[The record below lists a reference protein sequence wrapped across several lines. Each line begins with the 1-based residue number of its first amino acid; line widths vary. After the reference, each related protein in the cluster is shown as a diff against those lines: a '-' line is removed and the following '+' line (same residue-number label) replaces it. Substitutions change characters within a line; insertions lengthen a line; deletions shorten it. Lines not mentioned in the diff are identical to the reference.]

1 MKATGFIKLSRT
13 LLNWRWYTNAN
24 TMRVYLHLLL
34 KANFCDVE
42 FETHIVKRGQLVTSI
57 KSLCEE
63 LSMTT
68 QATRTALEH
77 LVLTNDIT
85 IKTTTKYSI
94 ITILNYEKYA
104 STTNVTSNEQ
114 QANNKRP
121 TSKQQ
126 QYNKYNNKNKYNKS
140 KSSLYQMTDEELEI
154 FNSKSLYKD

>member
-121 TSKQQ
+121 TNKQQ
-126 QYNKYNNKNKYNKS
+126 QYNKYNNKKKYNKS
-140 KSSLYQMTDEELEI
+140 KSSLYRMTDEELEI